1 MTKIY
6 NYLFYTLLIG
16 AFMTSCNYLDIMPDE
31 VATDKDAFSNPKAAE
46 KYLYSCYAYLPQS
59 NAVPSCLDFA
69 GDETIS
75 PFSQESYVKFAEG
88 NYDAENTG
96 ISYWNT
102 LFQGIR
108 QCYMLKDNVSGVPG
122 INQTTAEDYKA
133 QADFL
138 IAYFHMLLIKCY
150 GPTVLVKETPKFDT
164 PREGYLSRSSYDEC
178 IDWVVDLFDAAARRL
193 PDVREGNEYGLAT
206 STIAK
211 GLKARLLLYAAS
223 PLFNGNSDYTDFTN
237 HDGSQLINQTY
248 NPDKWKRAAD
258 AAKEAIVLAE
268 KNYSLYEMQPGSSSN
283 YPEPQ
288 DPVIRTLRFSFMDKE
303 NCKEVI
309 YAETRVSGGLGIQRK
324 SIPWLKGGGWNGVAP
339 TMTMID
345 RFYTKN
351 GLPIEEDPEFDYDH
365 RLDVITIPAG
375 TTYAEPGKQ
384 TLRMHMDREPRFYA
398 WVAFQNSY
406 YECQTETEKDAY
418 GAAFNAKRAAGK
430 KWLTGF
436 MRNENCGLF
445 DNRTNNYSK
454 TGYLNKKGIHPS
466 AAAAESAKANNYEYP
481 WPVLR
486 LAELYLNY
494 AEACVAYDKEGY
506 AAEGMFYLDKVRK
519 RAGLLDVKDC
529 WKQAKL
535 HPFTNYDEGQ
545 GGENGRLTEIVRQ
558 ERLIELYMENH
569 NFWDIRRWKLGSK
582 YFNVPVRGLNINATT
597 LESFA
602 KIVDVGDQRKFDSP
616 RQYLMP
622 IPAGEVNK
630 NPNMV
635 QNPKY

>member
-6 NYLFYTLLIG
+6 KHLFRIVLAG
-16 AFMTSCNYLDIMPDE
+16 FFMTSCNYLDIMPDE
-31 VATDKDAFSNPKAAE
+31 VATDKDAFSNPKATE

-59 NAVPSCLDFA
+59 NSVPSCLDFA

-75 PFSQESYVKFAEG
+75 PFLQESYVKFAEG
-88 NYDAENTG
+88 NYDAKNTG

-108 QCYMLKDNVSGVPG
+108 QCYMLKDNASTVPG
-122 INQTTAEDYKA
+122 INQTIAEDYKA

-164 PREGYLSRSSYDEC
+164 PREGYLSRSPYDEC
-178 IDWVVDLFDAAARRL
+178 VDWVADLFDDAAKRL

-223 PLFNGNSDYTDFTN
+223 PLFNGNSDYKDFIN
-237 HDGSQLINQTY
+237 HDGTQLVSQTY
-248 NPDKWKRAAD
+248 SSDKWKRAAD
-258 AAKEAIVLAE
+258 AAKEAITLAE

-288 DPVIRTLRFSFMDKE
+288 DPLIRTLRFSFMDKE

-309 YAETRVSGGLGIQRK
+309 YAETRVAGALGIQRK
-324 SIPWLKGGGWNGVAP
+324 SIPWLKGGGWNGVSP

-351 GLPIEEDPEFDYDH
+351 GLPIEEDSEFDYDH
-365 RLDVITIPAG
+365 RLDVITIPADI
-375 TTYAEPGKQ
+375 TYAEPGRK

-398 WVAFQNSY
+398 WVAFQNGY
-406 YECQTETEKDAY
+406 YECLTEVEKDAY
-418 GAAFNAKRAAGK
+418 GTNFSAKRAGGK

-436 MRNENCGLF
+436 LHNENCGLF

-454 TGYLNKKGIHPS
+454 TGYLNKKGVHPS
-466 AAAAESAKANNYEYP
+466 AAAAESSKANNYEYP

-494 AEACVAYDKEGY
+494 AEACVGYDKGGY

-519 RAGLLDVKDC
+519 RAGLSEVKEC
-529 WKQAKL
+529 WKNAKL
-535 HPFTNYDEGQ
+535 HPFTSYDEGL
-545 GGENGRLTEIVRQ
+545 GGENGLLTEIVRQ

-597 LESFA
+597 MDSFA
-602 KIVDVGDQRKFDSP
+602 KIVDVADQRRFDSP

-622 IPAGEVNK
+622 IPANEVSK

-635 QNPKY
+635 QNPQY